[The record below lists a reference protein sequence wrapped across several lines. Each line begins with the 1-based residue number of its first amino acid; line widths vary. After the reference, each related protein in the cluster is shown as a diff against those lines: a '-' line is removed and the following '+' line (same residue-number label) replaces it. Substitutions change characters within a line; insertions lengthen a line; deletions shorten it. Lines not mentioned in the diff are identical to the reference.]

1 VTEGGKS
8 MGEIRNI
15 QGRMFFGLI
24 IIAIGL
30 IFLLGSMDKLDV
42 GKVFSNYWPLI
53 LVIIGLW
60 HLISSNFQNAFIG
73 ILFIAVGG
81 FFQLVEW
88 GVLGGNVWNILWP
101 LLIIVVGLW
110 IIFKPSFSSFQGK
123 VPAIKDDDLGS
134 AFVLFSGIKKRLES
148 KNFKGG
154 NATALFGGM
163 DLDFKNAELE
173 GGQATVE
180 LTALFGGIDV
190 WVPREWKVVV
200 DSTAILGGV
209 DDKHDP
215 LAGDEAKNT
224 LFIKATA
231 IFGGIDIKN

>member
-1 VTEGGKS
+1 
-8 MGEIRNI
+8 MGEIRDV
-15 QGRMFFGLI
+15 QGRLFFGLLI
-24 IIAIGL
+24 ILIGL

-42 GKVFSNYWPLI
+42 GDIFSTYWPLI

-88 GVLGGNVWNILWP
+88 GILGGNVWNILWP

-110 IIFKPSFSSFQGK
+110 IILKPSFKSFHGK
-123 VPAIKDDDLGS
+123 VPQIKDDDLG
-134 AFVLFSGIKKRLES
+134 AFVLFSGIKRRLES
-148 KNFKGG
+148 KNFRGG
-154 NATALFGGM
+154 SATAMFGGM
-163 DLDFKNAELE
+163 ELDLTHTELE
-173 GGQATVE
+173 GNQATVE
-180 LTALFGGIDV
+180 LTALFGGIDI
-190 WVPREWKVVV
+190 WVPREWKVIV

-209 DDKHDP
+209 EDKHRP
-215 LAGDEAKNT
+215 VSGEETKTT

-231 IFGGIDIKN
+231 IFGGVEIKN